1 LKYAFIDGIKQE
13 PFPKQ
18 KGICCLC
25 GSPTSSKCG
34 NVKVW
39 HWGHKSSKKCD
50 PWWENE
56 TAWHRLWKSYFNK
69 DNQEVIHFDENTG
82 EKHIADIK
90 TNNGMVI
97 EIQNS
102 PISEDE
108 LRAREKF
115 YGKMIWI
122 INGENFKNNF
132 HILEKLPRS
141 NSKLFEDIVFEQGG
155 ITYHLKSDNFEY
167 QEYLKLGKPDQDYH
181 YMIEAHFLTD
191 IREEIENNYIGHHQ
205 FDWKHKRTVWFNTKK
220 PVFIDFGDNYLW
232 WLKKYYKEE
241 YRDLWCVQKI
251 SKDEL
256 IVKNGGE
263 INKTI

>member
-1 LKYAFIDGIKQE
+1 MKYALVDGIKQE
-13 PFPKQ
+13 PFPNQ

-34 NVKVW
+34 NSKVW
-39 HWGHKSSKKCD
+39 HWAHKSLRKCD

-102 PISEDE
+102 PINEDE
-108 LRAREKF
+108 LRSRENF
-115 YGKMIWI
+115 YGNMIWI
-122 INGENFKNNF
+122 INGEKFKNNF
-132 HILEKLPRS
+132 HISEKLPRP
-141 NSKLFEDIVFEQGG
+141 NLNFFEDIIFHPGG
-155 ITYHLKSDNFEY
+155 ITYHKESDDPKYYEDIKSAKRYF
-167 QEYLKLGKPDQDYH
+167 H
-181 YMIEAHFLTD
+181 MIEAHFMSD
-191 IREEIENNYIGHHQ
+191 IKEEIENNYIGHHL
-205 FDWKHKRTVWFNTKK
+205 FDCKHKRGAWFNATK
-220 PVFIDFGDNYLW
+220 PVFIDFGDNHLW
-232 WLKKYYKEE
+232 LLEKYYKEE
-241 YRDLWCVQKI
+241 YKSLWSVQKI

-256 IVKNGGE
+256 ILKNGGG
-263 INKTI
+263 INKNR